1 MTNRIKAYRK
11 QKELTQKQVASTLD
25 VAEKTISRIE
35 NKTCTPNVSLA
46 LGMARLYSTTV
57 EILFGEE

>member
-35 NKTCTPNVSLA
+35 NKTCTPNVLLA
-46 LGMARLYSTTV
+46 LGMARLYGTTV
-57 EILFGEE
+57 EILFGGE